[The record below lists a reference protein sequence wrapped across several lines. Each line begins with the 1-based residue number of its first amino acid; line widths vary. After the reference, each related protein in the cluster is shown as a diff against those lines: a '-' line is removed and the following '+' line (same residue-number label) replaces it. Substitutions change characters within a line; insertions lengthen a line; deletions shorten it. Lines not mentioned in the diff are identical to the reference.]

1 MAFDRVVER
10 ALPLP
15 RVISSP
21 LWGGG
26 RRWGWCRLPQ
36 SVPSGATPT
45 PNPSPQGGGETRFG
59 VPRRI
64 ALALV
69 AMLAASPALA
79 QSEAAPKKIGIVGAG
94 KIGSTFAT
102 LWSKAGYEVLISSR
116 HPEELKGLVESLGPK
131 AKAGTP
137 ADAIA
142 FADTVLIAVPY
153 KAYPDLRK
161 EHGEALT
168 GKVVIDA
175 GNATKA
181 RDCEVYDEV
190 ETNGIAAVSR
200 KYLDGARIVRGFNA
214 ANYKVFEKNAGR
226 PAPRMAVPIA
236 GDDPKAIETAKTLVT
251 DAGFDP
257 VVVGD
262 LKAADRFAMRSPGFG
277 HDLSAPEM
285 KEKLGVSP

>member
-1 MAFDRVVER
+1 MAFDRFVASASR
-10 ALPLP
+10 RLK
-15 RVISSP
+15 VISSP
-21 LWGGG
+21 LRGGG
-26 RRWGWCRLPQ
+26 RRWGWPR
-36 SVPSGATPT
+36 SARSAASGTTPG
-45 PNPSPQGGGETRFG
+45 PSPRGERRSIS
-59 VPRRI
+59 RRI

-69 AMLAASPALA
+69 AMLAVSPALA
-79 QSEAAPKKIGIVGAG
+79 QSEPPKKIGIVGAG

-181 RDCEVYDEV
+181 RDGEVYDEV
-190 ETNGIAAVSR
+190 EKEGIAAVSR